1 MSVIPKLL
9 HQARTNSGPHP
20 SSQEMDVMIGVGDV
34 IEGHGLRIGD
44 GVQDI
49 FGVFNNLRRVSYD
62 EG

>member
-1 MSVIPKLL
+1 
-9 HQARTNSGPHP
+9 
-20 SSQEMDVMIGVGDV
+20 MIGVGDV